1 MEGQKIGGTASSN
14 RRSFKKKGFASINAK
29 AWGMPMA
36 ALVGND
42 RSHYFELGAILK
54 TEKPN
59 FQSLHIIT
67 RRKQI
72 SLKETYSYQL
82 GFPAGLSCPGKSQ
95 EGPGTGR
102 NRTGTR
108 DPEGLGTK

>member
-1 MEGQKIGGTASSN
+1 MEGQKPGGTASSN
-14 RRSFKKKGFASINAK
+14 KRSFKKKKGFESINAK
-29 AWGMPMA
+29 DWGMPMA

-67 RRKQI
+67 RRQHI
-72 SLKETYSYQL
+72 SLKETYSYRL
-82 GFPAGLSCPGKSQ
+82 GFPAGLSCPGKSR
-95 EGPGTGR
+95 EGPGPGW
-102 NRTGTR
+102 NRT
-108 DPEGLGTK
+108 